1 MADLPEET
9 RHLSVTHWVV
19 FLLLHV
25 SLDVLSSLFLAFA
38 ESKLQEVVRSPL
50 LRRLLLEN
58 VLQEVLIPL
67 NESLRIDLTM
77 LDLLFSVS
85 LDALEEGLQ
94 ALLLLVP
101 QLLHLFE

>member
-1 MADLPEET
+1 MADLPKEA
-9 RHLSVTHWVV
+9 RHGSVTHWVV

-25 SLDVLSSLFLAFA
+25 PLDVLGSLFLPLA
-38 ESKLQEVVRSPL
+38 ESKFQEVVRSPL
-50 LRRLLLEN
+50 LSRLLLED
-58 VLQEVLIPL
+58 VLQEVLISL
-67 NESLRIDLTM
+67 DESLRIDLTM

-101 QLLHLFE
+101 QLLHLLE